1 LWRSREWYPA
11 LTAAGHEQRGPYAL
25 RHTFATEALARGVP
39 LFMQA
44 RVMGASAHTID
55 KHYGHLTREGEDAIR
70 ALLDGDAADG

>member
-1 LWRSREWYPA
+1 
-11 LTAAGHEQRGPYAL
+11 L

>member
-1 LWRSREWYPA
+1 MWRSRGWYPA
-11 LTAAGHEQRGPYAL
+11 LTAAGLEQRGPYAL

-39 LFMQA
+39 LFMLA

-55 KHYGHLTREGEDAIR
+55 NHYGHLTREGEDAIR